1 LRDRLAENEA
11 LQTYLFELWQDLA
24 ASLSRDLERPDSVL
38 KDEFRRLL
46 RSLADELERDGE
58 MQVWV
63 NAWLLEAVVGLVEGQ
78 REAIAGVVS
87 ETVRSWDAVETSRR
101 IEAAIGRD
109 LQFIRVNGTLVG
121 GLVGVLIHAYTLL

>member
-1 LRDRLAENEA
+1 MASVT
-11 LQTYLFELWQDLA
+11 LQGTEFHTNGDLPA
-24 ASLSRDLERPDSVL
+24 VGSSAPD
-38 KDEFRRLL
+38 F
-46 RSLADELERDGE
+46 
-58 MQVWV
+58 
-63 NAWLLEAVVGLVEGQ
+63 GLVDGQ

-87 ETVRSWDAVETSRR
+87 ETVRSWDAVETSSR